1 MEETK
6 GSNVTELIKGFGVAK
21 LKRFSM
27 EELKGSDMAEL
38 KRLDVPKLK
47 GSVVAKLRRSSME
60 ESKEL
65 DVRMFRSRGNCRVLR
80 FGRDSDFIYAGR
92 ELYQLYV
99 IGGAIN
105 SGAAPV
111 IFLSSPDRATFPR
124 RYSSRRCALGL
135 CRRPPRVLA
144 VFTAV
149 LPSSA
154 LCPSREPPEHRRTSA
169 LGDGQRR
176 RGPCPSWV
184 HSRRRS
190 SALASAD
197 APLRCRQPPPSPF
210 SPSDSS
216 LPVVWLKW
224 RMFRSRG
231 NCRVLRFG
239 RDSDFIYAG
248 RELYQLYVIGGAIN
262 SGEWLALINV

>member
-1 MEETK
+1 
-6 GSNVTELIKGFGVAK
+6 
-21 LKRFSM
+21 
-27 EELKGSDMAEL
+27 
-38 KRLDVPKLK
+38 
-47 GSVVAKLRRSSME
+47 
-60 ESKEL
+60 
-65 DVRMFRSRGNCRVLR
+65 MFRSRGNCRVLR

-105 SGAAPV
+105 SGE
-111 IFLSSPDRATFPR
+111 
-124 RYSSRRCALGL
+124 C
-135 CRRPPRVLA
+135 
-144 VFTAV
+144 
-149 LPSSA
+149 
-154 LCPSREPPEHRRTSA
+154 REPPEHRRTSA
-169 LGDGQRR
+169 LGDGQRG

-210 SPSDSS
+210 SSSDSS

-224 RMFRSRG
+224 MMFRSRG

>member
-1 MEETK
+1 MEQ
-6 GSNVTELIKGFGVAK
+6 
-21 LKRFSM
+21 
-27 EELKGSDMAEL
+27 
-38 KRLDVPKLK
+38 
-47 GSVVAKLRRSSME
+47 RRSS
-60 ESKEL
+60 SSL
-65 DVRMFRSRGNCRVLR
+65 LPIAPLFLTGT
-80 FGRDSDFIYAGR
+80 
-92 ELYQLYV
+92 Q
-99 IGGAIN
+99 
-105 SGAAPV
+105 AA
-111 IFLSSPDRATFPR
+111 A
-124 RYSSRRCALGL
+124 
-135 CRRPPRVLA
+135 
-144 VFTAV
+144 
-149 LPSSA
+149 
-154 LCPSREPPEHRRTSA
+154 PPEHRRTSA

-216 LPVVWLKW
+216 LPVVVAALLRTITGIGWLKW